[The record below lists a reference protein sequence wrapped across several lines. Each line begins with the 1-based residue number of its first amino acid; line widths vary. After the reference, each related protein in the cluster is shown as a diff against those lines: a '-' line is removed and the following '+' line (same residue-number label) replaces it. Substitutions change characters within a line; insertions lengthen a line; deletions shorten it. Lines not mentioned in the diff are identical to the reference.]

1 MSAALSIACARLGG
15 ARFHIK
21 GGSCMPVEM
30 NTPLGKIDVTEEV
43 IARISGG
50 AAMEVFGLVGMASRK
65 AFKDGIAEMLRLDN
79 LSKGVV
85 VRNENGQVVLDMH
98 IIVSYGTKISEVAG
112 NVQRR
117 VRYTLEQTV
126 GIDVSAINIYVQ
138 GVRTERET

>member
-1 MSAALSIACARLGG
+1 MT
-15 ARFHIK
+15 
-21 GGSCMPVEM
+21 VELT
-30 NTPLGKIDVTEEV
+30 TPLGKIDVSEEV
-43 IARISGG
+43 IARIAGG

-65 AFKDGIAEMLRLDN
+65 ALKDGIAELLKRDN

-85 VRNENGQVVLDMH
+85 VTNENGEVSLDMH

-126 GIDVSAINIYVQ
+126 GIEVSAINIYVQ
-138 GVRTERET
+138 GVRTDREM

>member
-1 MSAALSIACARLGG
+1 
-15 ARFHIK
+15 
-21 GGSCMPVEM
+21 MPVEM

-126 GIDVSAINIYVQ
+126 GIDVSAINIFVQ